1 MAMKARVLE
10 SELARAAR
18 AFPAL
23 LLTGPRRSGKTTLLR
38 RVFPKAEYHLL
49 EDPDELARER
59 TDPRG
64 FVASLNRPAI
74 LDEIQNAPELL
85 NYLRTQVD
93 ARPAAKGRFLLT
105 GSQEAPL
112 MQGVTESMAGRVAV
126 FQLLPF
132 SHEENGKV
140 SMLLGGFPEVL
151 ARPRQASL
159 WFRSYLQTYLE
170 RDVRAVSAIRDLLTF
185 RRFLAL
191 LATRHGQ
198 ILNKTE
204 MAAPLGL
211 SIPGVGQWLSI
222 LEVTGQVLL
231 VPPFF
236 ENLGKRLIKSPKV
249 YFVDSGLVCHL
260 LGIDNEV
267 ALRRSAF
274 LGPIFEGL
282 VASEIVKA
290 QINRGKRREIYFFRD
305 QQGLE
310 VDFVVPTGPG
320 RLALIEAKATQTLH
334 PSMAA
339 SLLRLQEV
347 SGRYQT
353 DAFVVC
359 PGTSPPGFRGMGG
372 KVRGLG
378 LDDLIGK
385 PMGMRPW
392 ST

>member
-1 MAMKARVLE
+1 
-10 SELARAAR
+10 
-18 AFPAL
+18 
-23 LLTGPRRSGKTTLLR
+23 
-38 RVFPKAEYHLL
+38 
-49 EDPDELARER
+49 
-59 TDPRG
+59 
-64 FVASLNRPAI
+64 
-74 LDEIQNAPELL
+74 
-85 NYLRTQVD
+85 VD

-112 MQGVTESMAGRVAV
+112 MQGVTESMAGRVAI

-132 SHEENGKV
+132 SHEENAKV

-222 LEVTGQVLL
+222 LEVTGQILL

-249 YFVDSGLVCHL
+249 YFVDSGMVCHL
-260 LGIDNEV
+260 LGIDSEL
-267 ALRRSAF
+267 ALKRSAF

-310 VDFVVPTGPG
+310 VDFVVPTGPD

-334 PSMAA
+334 PGMAA
-339 SLLRLQEV
+339 PLLRLQEA
-347 SGRYQT
+347 SGRYKT
-353 DAFVVC
+353 EAFVVC
-359 PGTSPPGFRGMGG
+359 PGASPPGFRGMGD
-372 KVRGLG
+372 KVVGLG
-378 LDDLIGK
+378 LDDLIGA
-385 PMGMRPW
+385 PIGMRSW
-392 ST
+392 SADVK

>member
-1 MAMKARVLE
+1 
-10 SELARAAR
+10 
-18 AFPAL
+18 
-23 LLTGPRRSGKTTLLR
+23 
-38 RVFPKAEYHLL
+38 
-49 EDPDELARER
+49 
-59 TDPRG
+59 
-64 FVASLNRPAI
+64 
-74 LDEIQNAPELL
+74 
-85 NYLRTQVD
+85 
-93 ARPAAKGRFLLT
+93 
-105 GSQEAPL
+105 
-112 MQGVTESMAGRVAV
+112 
-126 FQLLPF
+126 
-132 SHEENGKV
+132 
-140 SMLLGGFPEVL
+140 
-151 ARPRQASL
+151 
-159 WFRSYLQTYLE
+159 LQTYLE

-222 LEVTGQVLL
+222 LEVTGQILL

-267 ALRRSAF
+267 ALKRSAF

-310 VDFVVPTGPG
+310 VDFVVPTGPD

-339 SLLRLQEV
+339 SLLRLQEA
-347 SGRYQT
+347 SGRYKT

-359 PGTSPPGFRGMGG
+359 PGASPPGFRGMGD

-378 LDDLIGK
+378 LNDLIGE
-385 PMGMRPW
+385 PMGMKPW
-392 ST
+392 SAKVK